1 MHKKKDGN
9 HNHNNFESFFEE
21 EEMKEKIQ
29 NNKVDFDNSLIFN
42 LSKNNFYDI
51 NNENNGNEK
60 ILNFLENEL
69 TLNNKDEF
77 NYSLSSNFFEIFD
90 IKNKNSENIKEQN
103 EEKEKVNVNT
113 NDLMELNE
121 VNNDINNIKN
131 KLFEFNDGFTKQQ
144 IELNSII
151 KSLIKERDRKKS
163 SFRKKSNGRRRSSF
177 LKSISEES
185 TEFERK
191 SLKTDN
197 KIDNNLIDNNLLNT
211 LNENNIQALNIIPSF
226 PYVPDFLKIFDLKKP
241 KYYEEELL
249 ERKYSEYKIKIYFP
263 RQFEALRAVYCATNE
278 EFIKSIRKSI
288 EWSVSGGKS
297 KANFYKTIDGKYVI
311 KNVSEMEF
319 NMFIGSALNYFK
331 HISKFLFHKM
341 PSAIGKI
348 LGAYNIKIKIPGE
361 KEKTFYIIY
370 MENIYYGMITH
381 INNYTFN
388 SPDSNI
394 MVYDLKGSRINR
406 YVQQNQKKP
415 GRVLLD
421 TNFLED
427 FNGEPLFFDF
437 NVFQILLNALNNDS
451 RFLKD
456 EGVIDYSLLIIFET
470 DNNNKNEKK
479 EENKIFKIIRLGI
492 IDYLRKY
499 TWDKQLESY
508 GKKFIHGFTNPTII
522 NPDSYSK
529 RFMKKVKRYFVGI

>member
-1 MHKKKDGN
+1 
-9 HNHNNFESFFEE
+9 
-21 EEMKEKIQ
+21 
-29 NNKVDFDNSLIFN
+29 
-42 LSKNNFYDI
+42 
-51 NNENNGNEK
+51 
-60 ILNFLENEL
+60 
-69 TLNNKDEF
+69 
-77 NYSLSSNFFEIFD
+77 
-90 IKNKNSENIKEQN
+90 
-103 EEKEKVNVNT
+103 
-113 NDLMELNE
+113 
-121 VNNDINNIKN
+121 
-131 KLFEFNDGFTKQQ
+131 
-144 IELNSII
+144 
-151 KSLIKERDRKKS
+151 
-163 SFRKKSNGRRRSSF
+163 
-177 LKSISEES
+177 
-185 TEFERK
+185 
-191 SLKTDN
+191 
-197 KIDNNLIDNNLLNT
+197 
-211 LNENNIQALNIIPSF
+211 
-226 PYVPDFLKIFDLKKP
+226 
-241 KYYEEELL
+241 
-249 ERKYSEYKIKIYFP
+249 
-263 RQFEALRAVYCATNE
+263 
-278 EFIKSIRKSI
+278 
-288 EWSVSGGKS
+288 
-297 KANFYKTIDGKYVI
+297 
-311 KNVSEMEF
+311 
-319 NMFIGSALNYFK
+319 
-331 HISKFLFHKM
+331 
-341 PSAIGKI
+341 
-348 LGAYNIKIKIPGE
+348 
-361 KEKTFYIIY
+361 
-370 MENIYYGMITH
+370 MITH